1 MQDKSMPMPG
11 SGDVTK
17 EKAGTKE
24 EKAAPATTPEEKD
37 KKKKKPGNSG

>member
-11 SGDVTK
+11 SGDV
-17 EKAGTKE
+17 TKE